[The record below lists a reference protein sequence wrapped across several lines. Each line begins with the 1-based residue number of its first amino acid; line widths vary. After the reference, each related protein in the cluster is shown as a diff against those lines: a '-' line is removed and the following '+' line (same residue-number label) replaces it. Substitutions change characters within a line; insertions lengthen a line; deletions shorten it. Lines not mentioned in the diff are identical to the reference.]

1 MKNVNWLKKQ
11 LAGKFDIKDLGE
23 VHHYLGMKLV
33 RDRKKKTI
41 TLTQR
46 AFWEKTLRR
55 FQMEDCYPVSTPMDP
70 SLPSSLMAST
80 EESTEADRKE
90 YAAMIGC
97 LTWGQIMTRPDLSY
111 ALSVLNKYC
120 TNPGKEHF
128 AGVKRVLR
136 YIKGTLDKGITLGGS
151 EDLTLRGYSDADF
164 AGEFDGRRSTGGYVF
179 FLGDSCISWS
189 TRRQHRVSQSS
200 TESEYIALV
209 EAGRE
214 ALWLQRLLKAYSLGG
229 GKGTVV
235 YEDNRGVME
244 LAKNPVWHRRTKHID
259 VDYHVVRQWVE
270 NKEILLRTVSSAENV
285 ADGLTKP
292 LSGAKFVEFRAQ
304 ILKKR

>member
-1 MKNVNWLKKQ
+1 
-11 LAGKFDIKDLGE
+11 
-23 VHHYLGMKLV
+23 
-33 RDRKKKTI
+33 
-41 TLTQR
+41 
-46 AFWEKTLRR
+46 
-55 FQMEDCYPVSTPMDP
+55 MEDCNPVSAPMDP

-80 EESTEADRKE
+80 EESPEAERKE

-111 ALSVLNKYC
+111 ALSVLNKYY

-128 AGVKRVLR
+128 AGAKRVLR
-136 YIKGTLDKGITLGGS
+136 YIKGTLDKGITLGRS

-214 ALWLQRLLKAYSLGG
+214 ALWLHRLLKAYSLGG
-229 GKGTVV
+229 TSTTI

-270 NKEILLRTVSSAENV
+270 NKEVSLRTVSSAENV

-292 LSGAKFVEFRAQ
+292 LSGTKFVEFRAQ
-304 ILKKR
+304 ILKER